1 MKIRSI
7 VLSISCAGMLLPLAS
22 LAQTPPDPAAAT
34 ANRAG
39 AVQQQLQQQREEAQ
53 QRERA
58 VNAPSVRL
66 QEAEEAIP
74 DTLPSESPCFALKRI
89 ELVVPA
95 TLPESVRVLNDPTT
109 RFDRFAFARK
119 WLDRYTGQ
127 CAGQRG
133 IELLRKG
140 VLAQI
145 LSRGYV
151 TTRVLLHD
159 QDLSSGTLRFELLPG
174 TVHDIRFADPKTRG
188 TLKSAFPN
196 RPGDLLNLRDL
207 EQGLEQMKRPSS
219 QDADMKIEPAAQ
231 LGQSDI
237 VVSVQRAKSWKFVL
251 GVDNSGTHE
260 TGKVQG
266 SATLGIDNPLG
277 LNDLFNVGVSND
289 LLFTDKKMGTHG
301 VNAYY
306 SVPWGN
312 WTFSLSGYTSNYFQ
326 HIAAPSQTLI
336 SSGMTRSIT
345 LRVDRVLYRDQFSK
359 TSVEAQLTRRF
370 GRTFIEDFEIG
381 NQHRNNTFFE
391 LGLVR
396 RQYFGDAQFD
406 ATLAYRQGVSWLGAQ
421 GELSDPFTGEQSNQ
435 TYLYKM
441 GVLDASLS
449 LPFKIGAVPFR
460 YLSTFHGQMTPD
472 RLYYIDDLSIGSF
485 YSVRGFDGEYLLSA
499 EKGFYWRN
507 DFEMPIGNT
516 GQSVY
521 FGLDYG
527 HVWGPS
533 VEALLG
539 NQLAGAVLGVRGG
552 KSGVAGALSYDLFV
566 GTPVY
571 APAHYP
577 TARATLGFQLTYQY

>member
-1 MKIRSI
+1 MRS
-7 VLSISCAGMLLPLAS
+7 VVLPLS
-22 LAQTPPDPAAAT
+22 CVGVFLSLTCLAQTPPDSAAAT

-66 QEAEEAIP
+66 QVTAEAIP
-74 DTLPSESPCFALKRI
+74 DTLPPESPCFPLKRI
-89 ELVVPA
+89 ELVVP
-95 TLPESVRVLNDPTT
+95 TSLPESVRALNDPTT

-119 WLDRYTGQ
+119 WLDRYAGQ
-127 CAGQRG
+127 CAGQHG

-151 TTRVLLHD
+151 TTRVLLRD
-159 QDLSSGTLRFELLPG
+159 QDLSKGVLRFELLPG

-196 RPGDLLNLRDL
+196 SPGDLLNLRDL

-219 QDADMKIEPAAQ
+219 QDADMKIEAAKQ
-231 LGQSDI
+231 FGESDI
-237 VVSVQRAKSWKFVL
+237 VVSVQRAKPWKFVL

-277 LNDLFNVGVSND
+277 LNDLFSVGVSND
-289 LLFTDKKMGTHG
+289 LLFTDKNMGTHG
-301 VNAYY
+301 ANAYY

-312 WTFSLSGYTSNYFQ
+312 WTFSLSGNTSNYFQ
-326 HIAAPSQTLI
+326 HVAAPNQTFI
-336 SSGMTRSIT
+336 SSGVTRTVS
-345 LRVDRVLYRDQFSK
+345 LRADRVLYRDQFSK
-359 TSVEAQLTRRF
+359 TSAEVQLTRRF
-370 GRTFIEDFEIG
+370 GRTFIEDAEIG

-391 LGLVR
+391 IGLLR
-396 RQYFGDAQFD
+396 RQYLGNAQLD

-421 GELSDPFTGEQSNQ
+421 GELRDPFTGELSDQ

-449 LPFKIGAVPFR
+449 LPFKIGTVPFR

-472 RLYYIDDLSIGSF
+472 HLYYIDDLSIGSF

-507 DFEMPIGNT
+507 DLELPLGNS
-516 GQSVY
+516 GQAAY
-521 FGLDYG
+521 LGLDYG

-533 VEALLG
+533 VAALLG
-539 NQLAGAVLGVRGG
+539 NQLAGVALGIRGG
-552 KSGVAGALSYDLFV
+552 KSGIAGALSYDLFI
-566 GTPVY
+566 GTPLY

-577 TARATLGFQLTYQY
+577 TARATVGFQLTYQY